1 MKTDIKKILAS
12 KTKKALSSNILSSDA
27 IRQNIVIIKDLKSF
41 IPPLSKEE
49 LAQLEENIKQHGCQT
64 PIQLWQTTKYIAGVS
79 DNIADNTEDDSI
91 YVLIDGHNRLE
102 ICKKNN
108 LPFDIY
114 ILSFT
119 SIKEAKDYMINLQL
133 GRRNLSPTQI
143 SYFRGLRYNNEKTD
157 KINNLSQNYPKGQND
172 PSGNSTAERLSK
184 EYNVSPKTIKRDAEF
199 AKGMEMIAPD
209 LRNEIL
215 NGVQKIE
222 KKIIQKIAKTQHL
235 SEPIKNFD
243 ELITIT
249 DISKEEDDMESV
261 GNTTQLK
268 ELSDK
273 ILTASKKYA
282 TTHAQQDLEQILILV
297 NKSLELYKN

>member
-64 PIQLWQTTKYIAGVS
+64 PIQLWQTTRYIAGVS

-261 GNTTQLK
+261 GNATQLK

-297 NKSLELYKN
+297 NKSIELYKN